1 MKRMWS
7 KEELTEEIA
16 GGHLYVH
23 KISWKY
29 TSNTAN
35 VFKYYLSTKPTPYS
49 SMLDIFAHLGTTNLT
64 HSEIVEYGDK
74 SAILKFGDAGAVL
87 SGVAIGVDSKQ
98 NVSTFAMAASA
109 FSFDKDEVVSN
120 WGA

>member
-23 KISWKY
+23 QITWNYVGASITKK
-29 TSNTAN
+29 
-35 VFKYYLSTKPTPYS
+35 YLSTKPTPYS
-49 SMLDIFAHLGTTNLT
+49 SMADIFSHKNETSLST
-64 HSEIVEYGDK
+64 SEVVEYNDMSAIVKFSPTGDVLTAVAIDVTSDK
-74 SAILKFGDAGAVL
+74 SVIE
-87 SGVAIGVDSKQ
+87 
-98 NVSTFAMAASA
+98 FAMNAGG
-109 FSFDKDEVVSN
+109 FNFVKDEVISD